1 MTATAQPVPLEKE
14 VIMAEEELAVYVKFT
29 GFNTQ
34 EFAEEY
40 ALKLMDELPLMLF
53 ESEVKH

>member
-1 MTATAQPVPLEKE
+1 MTATAQPVPLEME

-29 GFNTQ
+29 GFDTH

-40 ALKLMDELPLMLF
+40 ALKLMEDLPLMLF

>member
-1 MTATAQPVPLEKE
+1 MTATAQPVPLDME

-29 GFNTQ
+29 GFDTP
-34 EFAEEY
+34 EFAEEW